1 MAQTVT
7 NIIKL
12 SPIHF
17 VSNIHV
23 TERTVLVTKDSFKL
37 TSPTAFDEAGIRML
51 DSIREV
57 FDILVI
63 EMESVNFDLI
73 EYKSF
78 EELANAL
85 NSGKCPVVDVL
96 LEHYLPGKSGS
107 HAMVATGIKN
117 DNGVKYIQMKNSFA
131 DNPNEQGKVSLSLN
145 EKTICKFF
153 ANL

>member
-1 MAQTVT
+1 
-7 NIIKL
+7 
-12 SPIHF
+12 
-17 VSNIHV
+17 
-23 TERTVLVTKDSFKL
+23 
-37 TSPTAFDEAGIRML
+37 ML

-96 LEHYLPGKSGS
+96 LEYYLPGKSGS

-145 EKTICKFF
+145 EKTICEFF